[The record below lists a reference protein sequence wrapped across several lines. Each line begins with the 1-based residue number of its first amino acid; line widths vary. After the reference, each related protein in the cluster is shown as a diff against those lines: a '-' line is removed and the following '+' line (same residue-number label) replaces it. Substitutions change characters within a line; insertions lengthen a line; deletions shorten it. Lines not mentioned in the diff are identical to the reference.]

1 METTVSPREKPFEL
15 PLFLEQSLGFYG
27 VFWQQPWIF
36 MVFMV
41 FLLKYRPLYILAQD
55 SRWSEQRSWKTSG
68 AGGLLDI
75 ICESCRGDA
84 APVAG
89 FLVKCAR

>member
-1 METTVSPREKPFEL
+1 MFVHLCVYIIVCIYIYILLMIWYMLHYVSIYV
-15 PLFLEQSLGFYG
+15 YG
-27 VFWQQPWIF
+27 VC
-36 MVFMV
+36 
-41 FLLKYRPLYILAQD
+41 LLKYRPLYILAQD

-75 ICESCRGDA
+75 ICESGSGAA

-89 FLVKCAR
+89 FLGKCAR